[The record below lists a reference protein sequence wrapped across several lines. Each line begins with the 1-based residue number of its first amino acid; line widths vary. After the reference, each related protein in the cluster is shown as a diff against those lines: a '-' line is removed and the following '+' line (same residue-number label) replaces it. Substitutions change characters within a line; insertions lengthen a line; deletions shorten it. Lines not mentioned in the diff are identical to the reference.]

1 MSKYLFLNKL
11 RYILFPF
18 SIVYALIT
26 EFRNLLYDKKI
37 LKSVSFDVPIINV
50 GNLSVG
56 GTGKTP
62 QIEYLIRLLQND
74 YKIAVIS
81 RGYKRKS
88 KGIIIAD
95 EQATAEQIGDEPY
108 QIHQKFPNV
117 LVAVGSSRVAVVRK
131 VLAKN
136 DIDVILLDDA
146 FQHRHIKAGL
156 NIILTPFQQLFSNDF
171 VLPAGNLRECRR
183 QAKHADIV
191 LVTKSPDDINLK
203 QKEPVIQSLRKYFEK
218 TIFFASID
226 YQDEI
231 LSDKN
236 AISLLKLKDYDVL
249 LITGIANPKPLYSF
263 LSEKNINFVSLKYGD
278 HHSFSATDIQQINKQ
293 YQQLQSND
301 KIVLTTEKDYVRLR
315 HLVNLPLYYLPISTK
330 VFENE
335 MFNNKIL
342 DYVRK
347 DK

>member
-1 MSKYLFLNKL
+1 MNKL

-18 SIVYALIT
+18 SIVYALVI
-26 EFRNLLYDKKI
+26 EVRNFLYDKQI
-37 LKSVSFDVPIINV
+37 LKSVGFDVPIINV

-74 YKIAVIS
+74 YKMAVVS

-95 EQATAEQIGDEPY
+95 QQATAEQIGDEPF

-117 LVAVGSSRVAVVRK
+117 LVAVGSSRVAVIRK

-136 DIDVILLDDA
+136 DVEVILLDDA

-156 NIILTPFQQLFSNDF
+156 NIILTPFQQLFTKDF
-171 VLPAGNLRECRR
+171 ILPAGNLRECRH
-183 QAKHADIV
+183 QAKRADIV
-191 LVTKSPDDINLK
+191 LVTKSPNKISTK
-203 QKEPVIQSLRKYFEK
+203 QKEQRMQSLRKYFK
-218 TIFFASID
+218 KDVFFASIA
-226 YQDEI
+226 YQDEVFSLKKSI
-231 LSDKN
+231 SIQELSKFS
-236 AISLLKLKDYDVL
+236 IL
-249 LITGIANPKPLYSF
+249 LITGIANPQPLYSF

-293 YQQLQSND
+293 YQQLQGD
-301 KIVLTTEKDYVRLR
+301 QKIVLTTEKDYVRLR
-315 HLVNLPLYYLPISTK
+315 HLVDIPLYYLPISTK
-330 VFENE
+330 VFENKE
-335 MFNNKIL
+335 FNNKII